1 MQIQAKNPEDYI
13 KKLPE
18 ERQTAIS
25 NLRKAILDNLPPG
38 FTETISYG
46 MIGYVVPHT
55 IYPKGYHTDPGQAL
69 PFMGIASQKN
79 YISVYH
85 MGIFA
90 DKNLYDWFIGEFQ
103 THSGKK
109 PDMGKSCIRFRKP
122 DHIPYSLIGQLA
134 SKLTVNDWIKIYES
148 NIAR

>member
-55 IYPKGYHTDPGQAL
+55 IYSKGYHTDPGQAL

>member
-90 DKNLYDWFIGEFQ
+90 DKNLCDWFIGEFQ
-103 THSGKK
+103 AHSGKK